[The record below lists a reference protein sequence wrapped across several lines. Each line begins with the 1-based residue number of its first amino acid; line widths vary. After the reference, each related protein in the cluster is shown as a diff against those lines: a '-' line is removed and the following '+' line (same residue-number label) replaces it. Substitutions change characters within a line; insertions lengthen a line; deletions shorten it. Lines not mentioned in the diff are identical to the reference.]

1 MWHFHIADPCSVD
14 GLSSCQRLRIAGL
27 ARAIQ
32 MRLPYRHR
40 CSPVYCLKDRPCCR
54 FFYPWP
60 YHGACAMRRR
70 APLLS
75 GSKLPSQNYEGGI
88 VYVFANVKMLR
99 NIQVRSPL
107 WKALQMHCIPYLHR
121 ARECKSEYAGIHTH
135 TFTGTRAHKG
145 SLLCLRAAHP
155 YIHSCCLS
163 KLKGTL

>member
-1 MWHFHIADPCSVD
+1 MCHFHIADPCSVD

-32 MRLPYRHR
+32 MRLPYLHR

-60 YHGACAMRRR
+60 YHAACAMQRR

-75 GSKLPSQNYEGGI
+75 GSKLPSQNYEGGV
-88 VYVFANVKMLR
+88 VYVFTNVKMLR
-99 NIQVRSPL
+99 NIKVRRPL

-121 ARECKSEYAGIHTH
+121 ARECKREYVAMCTY
-135 TFTGTRAHKG
+135 TFRGTRAHKG
-145 SLLCLRAAHP
+145 SLLCSCAAHP
-155 YIHSCCLS
+155 YTQL
-163 KLKGTL
+163 LLV